1 MHLLSFSLKL
11 HLHLLI
17 EDRSVDALPCIDFVV
32 IMSAM
37 ARLVLHGYPAL
48 KLVAWGFGMAC
59 SNELFKFILVFHDL
73 LQLCLMHD
81 WSHSLLSPCCFQEFF
96 YPSPILQIEG
106 HAMLYVSFS
115 VYYSSSLQLFG
126 ISPNLDDWIKLAVQ
140 NLGNATWILL
150 IHCWC
155 PGVNPSKVG
164 W

>member
-1 MHLLSFSLKL
+1 M
-11 HLHLLI
+11 I
-17 EDRSVDALPCIDFVV
+17 EDRSVDASPCIDFVV

-37 ARLVLHGYPAL
+37 AHLVLHGYLAL
-48 KLVAWGFGMAC
+48 KLVAWAFDMVC

-73 LQLCLMHD
+73 LQFCLMYD
-81 WSHSLLSPCCFQEFF
+81 WSHSLLSPCCSQEFF
-96 YPSPILQIEG
+96 YPSPILQIES

-126 ISPNLDDWIKLAVQ
+126 ISPKLDDWIKFAVQ
-140 NLGNATWILL
+140 SLGNATWILL
-150 IHCWC
+150 IHCWF